1 MDSQKV
7 DIGDQ
12 KVDIDAQNVDI
23 GGQKVDIE
31 KLKEKYQIVLHE
43 NGYNKSTIEKVVR
56 LLDKIGID
64 VAFGRGEVTSCTGV
78 VDSAATKILKK
89 MADAGVIEPVEGLG
103 KSKYKFKT

>member
-1 MDSQKV
+1 MMDRQKV
-7 DIGDQ
+7 DIGS
-12 KVDIDAQNVDI
+12 
-23 GGQKVDIE
+23 QKVDIE

-43 NGYNKSTIEKVVR
+43 NGYNKSTIEKVVL

-64 VAFGRGEVTSCTGV
+64 VAFGRGEVTRCTGV

-103 KSKYKFKT
+103 KSNTGLKYEN